1 MTTTLIILLAAIAIA
16 ILVVKNK
23 SKAKQVS
30 KIEDVVL
37 PEIDMTPVLIEKPI
51 ESKQTAQSSDS
62 IKKKRK
68 YHKKKHPKKMDADK
82 K

>member
-1 MTTTLIILLAAIAIA
+1 MTTTLIILLAVIAIA
-16 ILVVKNK
+16 VLVVKNK
-23 SKAKQVS
+23 SKAKQIS
-30 KIEDVVL
+30 KIDDVIL

-51 ESKQTAQSSDS
+51 ESKQTAQSSDP

>member
-1 MTTTLIILLAAIAIA
+1 MTTTLIILLAAIAVA

-23 SKAKQVS
+23 LKTKETS
-30 KIEDVVL
+30 KIEDIIL
-37 PEIDMTPVLIEKPI
+37 PEIDMTSILIEKQT
-51 ESKQTAQSSDS
+51 ESKQTIQSCDT

-68 YHKKKHPKKMDADK
+68 YHKKKHPKKMDANK